1 MTAPDLT
8 SYDLCDATE
17 KLEVERTAGR
27 YKGHFPVDAQW
38 LAEEYNV
45 LKKEVERGVNTYWLA
60 KPLHTGFGH
69 KHSLYLEG
77 GDDYLRY
84 GVDLS
89 YNKVAGVMKGS
100 DRETVSGAITL
111 SYRYKS
117 LLFRNV
123 LSTTFNRRMIRLMG
137 AFRNIRN

>member
-1 MTAPDLT
+1 MIFAMQPKTG
-8 SYDLCDATE
+8 S
-17 KLEVERTAGR
+17 RTDGR
-27 YKGHFPVDAQW
+27 KIQRPFSVDAQW

-111 SYRYKS
+111 VVS
-117 LLFRNV
+117 V
-123 LSTTFNRRMIRLMG
+123 
-137 AFRNIRN
+137 

>member
-1 MTAPDLT
+1 MFILDGFEATAEKVFDLDMNRVASVTLLKDAAAKAIYGSRAANGVVVIETIQPEKGKLKVSYTGDLTVTAPDLT

-17 KLEVERTAGR
+17 KLEV
-27 YKGHFPVDAQW
+27 PVDAQW

-77 GDDYLRY
+77 GDDYL
-84 GVDLS
+84 
-89 YNKVAGVMKGS
+89 M
-100 DRETVSGAITL
+100 
-111 SYRYKS
+111 
-117 LLFRNV
+117 
-123 LSTTFNRRMIRLMG
+123 
-137 AFRNIRN
+137 